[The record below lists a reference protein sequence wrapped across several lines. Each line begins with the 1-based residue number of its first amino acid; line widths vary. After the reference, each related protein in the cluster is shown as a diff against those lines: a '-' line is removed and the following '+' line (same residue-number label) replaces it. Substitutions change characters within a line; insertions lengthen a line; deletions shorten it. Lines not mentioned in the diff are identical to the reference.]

1 MLRVDWKEVGANVR
15 ESLKLPEAAT
25 FSIRFGGSELDFPTS
40 FLNIVLKKKEL
51 EEHIRPVKLQYKYF
65 PTPRNNGKGI

>member
-15 ESLKLPEAAT
+15 ESLKLPETAT

-40 FLNIVLKKKEL
+40 FLNIVLKKKNL
-51 EEHIRPVKLQYKYF
+51 KSISVQ
-65 PTPRNNGKGI
+65 